1 MASDDE
7 LSKQIIQILLSTHVD
22 DDLYERVAKDIV
34 VKVIKPHIEELLE
47 GQAQAAYKGAYN
59 VPSH

>member
-22 DDLYERVAKDIV
+22 DDLYVRVANDII
-34 VKVIKPHIEELLE
+34 VKVIKPHIAELLE
-47 GQAQAAYKGAYN
+47 GQTQAAYKDAFN